1 MNAVSVKLSAI
12 LYWHEVCYIKSISL
26 TLDTEADTGL
36 ISKYET
42 PSATGRR
49 CADVQLFFFSLYC
62 MKNYYHISPST
73 GKRTGVRG
81 YDYGDDYITIYFT
94 SGSVYT
100 YTLESCGEYHLSN
113 MKRLADAQSGLNTY
127 VTRNKPPYAS
137 KS

>member
-1 MNAVSVKLSAI
+1 MRHQAQLVGVVHMFNSF
-12 LYWHEVCYIKSISL
+12 SI
-26 TLDTEADTGL
+26 
-36 ISKYET
+36 
-42 PSATGRR
+42 
-49 CADVQLFFFSLYC
+49 YC

-73 GKRTGVRG
+73 GRRTGVKG